1 MRALSSRT
9 VEGFVHCVRTL
20 VERRVL
26 GALPPEIIG
35 IDPKVIM
42 PGKMLRTRLAGSL
55 YAGGWSSVN
64 PATVQ
69 AACAATEMVH
79 TASLCHDDVVDNSLI
94 RRSLPT
100 VWRTSSP
107 SGAILI
113 GDLLLCEAMDLLIST
128 ENGRYLTSFMGRL
141 TEVVRAEI
149 EQELV
154 WRGCAADAET
164 CLRLARG
171 KTGPL
176 FAFVAGVCGSDDE
189 ALCGLLEEAGYRIG
203 TAYQIADDLLDILG
217 TESIVGK
224 TLGTDS
230 VRGKLTLPQLDDDGG
245 RVARENIGDL
255 CTSAVEIL
263 RDFPKVQEGLKEF
276 LIHDFGPVLDR
287 GLGVD
292 VGIAV

>member
-1 MRALSSRT
+1 M
-9 VEGFVHCVRTL
+9 
-20 VERRVL
+20 
-26 GALPPEIIG
+26 
-35 IDPKVIM
+35 
-42 PGKMLRTRLAGSL
+42 
-55 YAGGWSSVN
+55 N

-79 TASLCHDDVVDNSLI
+79 TASLCHDDVVDNSMI

-154 WRGCAADAET
+154 WRGSAADAET

-176 FAFVAGVCGSDDE
+176 FGFVAGVCGGDDG

-217 TESIVGK
+217 TESTVGK

-230 VRGKLTLPQLDDDGG
+230 VRGKLTLPQLDDDGW
-245 RVARENIGDL
+245 RVAQENIRDL
-255 CTSAVEIL
+255 CTSAVEL
-263 RDFPKVQEGLKEF
+263 LKEFPKVQEGLTEF
-276 LIHDFGPVLDR
+276 LIHDFRPVLDR

>member
-1 MRALSSRT
+1 
-9 VEGFVHCVRTL
+9 
-20 VERRVL
+20 
-26 GALPPEIIG
+26 
-35 IDPKVIM
+35 M
-42 PGKMLRTRLAGSL
+42 PGKMLRTRLAGRL
-55 YAGGWSSVN
+55 CAGGWSSVN

-79 TASLCHDDVVDNSLI
+79 TASLCHDDVVDNSMI

-154 WRGCAADAET
+154 WRGRVADAET

-176 FAFVAGVCGSDDE
+176 FGFVAGVCGGGDE

-217 TESIVGK
+217 TESSVGK

-230 VRGKLTLPQLDDDGG
+230 VRGKLTLPQLDDGGG

-255 CTSAVEIL
+255 CTSAVEL
-263 RDFPKVQEGLKEF
+263 LKEFPKVQEGLMEF
-276 LIHDFGPVLDR
+276 LLHDFRPVLDR